1 MVTDYD
7 AKQYHQ
13 AFSGIHMSRTWL
25 YTLTIL
31 VGLWFSGT
39 ACGGLFPDHLAE
51 WPVNIWC
58 WGVFAYIYKSTN
70 RKERIEMLTVLAFAT
85 PMELFF
91 SEVWKIYEYKRG
103 LMPIFV
109 PAGHYFLFDLGRIM
123 ASKFDVRMAMPLLVP
138 FIPMVAFGVWHGT
151 DTSAIFLLVMVI
163 LFTKFGPQ
171 PCLYAS
177 MAWAALVMEIVG
189 TQLDNWQWASEVP
202 WTGLTA
208 WNPPLLVG
216 AFYCLGDLLVNMTV
230 VRFEEKAPVGLTR

>member
-1 MVTDYD
+1 MGR
-7 AKQYHQ
+7 A
-13 AFSGIHMSRTWL
+13 WL
-25 YTLTIL
+25 YSLTIL
-31 VGLWFSGT
+31 VGLWASAT
-39 ACGGLFPDHLAE
+39 AFGGIMPDNLAE

-58 WGVFAYIYKSTN
+58 WSVFGYIYKSTN

-91 SEVWKIYEYKRG
+91 SEVWNIYEYQRG
-103 LMPIFV
+103 LMPLFV

-123 ASKFDVRMAMPLLVP
+123 ASKFDQKLAIPILLP
-138 FIPMVAFGVWHGT
+138 FIPMVAFGVWGGT
-151 DTSAIFLLVMVI
+151 DTSAIFLLIMV
-163 LFTKFGPQ
+163 LAFTKYGPQ

-177 MAWAALVMEIVG
+177 MAWAALAMEIVG
-189 TQLDNWQWASEVP
+189 TQLGNWTWANEVP

-230 VRFEEKAPVGLTR
+230 VRFEEKATFGVYE